1 MVVLANAL
9 DLTSAVPILSS
20 TQSSIMETT
29 SQTSPF
35 PLETVPSM
43 ETLQLEDS
51 EEIIHSET
59 SLEMEPNGT
68 LLIPPTVTSE
78 ITVSVISLLTVL
90 NSISPIKLVALET
103 LPSEISLETELNLT
117 SPIKQV
123 ALETLVSV
131 TSQEITEQ
139 SSTSQMEPMAVLV
152 MEQMAASETEPLA
165 ISLATEQSGTLPT
178 MELTSEIF
186 PLVTS
191 LETAQSS
198 ISLIKL
204 LVDSAIL
211 PQETSLVMAP
221 NLTSPMV
228 LLEVTILLVTSPEMV
243 QRLTS
248 QTPQPVAS
256 IFHLEEMVLS

>member
-68 LLIPPTVTSE
+68 LLIPPAVTSE
-78 ITVSVISLLTVL
+78 ITVSVISLVTAL

-103 LPSEISLETELNLT
+103 
-117 SPIKQV
+117 
-123 ALETLVSV
+123 
-131 TSQEITEQ
+131 
-139 SSTSQMEPMAVLV
+139 
-152 MEQMAASETEPLA
+152 
-165 ISLATEQSGTLPT
+165 
-178 MELTSEIF
+178 
-186 PLVTS
+186 
-191 LETAQSS
+191 
-198 ISLIKL
+198 
-204 LVDSAIL
+204 
-211 PQETSLVMAP
+211 
-221 NLTSPMV
+221 
-228 LLEVTILLVTSPEMV
+228 
-243 QRLTS
+243 
-248 QTPQPVAS
+248 
-256 IFHLEEMVLS
+256 